1 MGLRKKRRTPI
12 FWETSLGIPLRTG
25 FIGRFVSRARKN
37 GCWFGFDFHSPW
49 HIGNKN
55 DNAFIVQ
62 NSIEKLP
69 RLNRFGKLL
78 EESMTG
84 DSFKYE
90 HKNDYPPET
99 GWNNAGNQFAIF
111 MTERAEDDIAFTLE
125 TAYFGTAKNRA
136 DNKSLTELGRCFA
149 AALKKY
155 IGSET

>member
-84 DSFKYE
+84 DLEQERRLFYVAVTRAIERLYITSY
-90 HKNDYPPET
+90 KNPFGSSDNSIVEKGFVAEMPEL
-99 GWNNAGNQFAIF
+99 FDK
-111 MTERAEDDIAFTLE
+111 R
-125 TAYFGTAKNRA
+125 
-136 DNKSLTELGRCFA
+136 
-149 AALKKY
+149 
-155 IGSET
+155 SE